1 MRRHSRSLAR
11 SAQVLSTALL
21 GLLLSPGSASPQM
34 PGTGCPE
41 CRIAVRSVA
50 VLGEEDAPD
59 LIAHPAVAMALGPDG
74 TYALATHVDPF
85 LQLFDSTG
93 AFVRDVGRSGQGPGE
108 FRMIMG
114 SAFRADGGLD
124 VIDAAGRVVGFGPDL
139 RVDSHRV
146 TDFQP
151 SWDVLRIRGDSV
163 LVAGYSRSSDL
174 IGLAAHVFPS
184 NGGRA
189 RSFGELAGTIAS
201 QDPYRISRTVS
212 ASGDSAVWIAPL
224 DRYHLELWSLEGVRL
239 RTIEG
244 EVSWF
249 DPLPEPK
256 EGSGPPRGHFKS
268 VLEKDGLLWIS
279 ASVPRDDWQA
289 QTASSLGSW
298 YRTVVHVLDAE
309 SGVLLATHEF
319 PPDSEAIY
327 GRLFGDVRL
336 ARGFIDI
343 ESGRVI
349 IEVLQL
355 TLER

>member
-1 MRRHSRSLAR
+1 MPPTLQCRVVLTR
-11 SAQVLSTALL
+11 VLSTALF
-21 GLLLSPGSASPQM
+21 GLLLSPVSGWSLMQETA
-34 PGTGCPE
+34 CPE
-41 CRIAVRSVA
+41 CRIAVRTLA
-50 VLGEEDAPD
+50 VLGQEGAPD
-59 LIAHPAVAMALGPDG
+59 RIAHPAVAMALGSDG

-85 LQLFDSTG
+85 LQLFDSSG
-93 AFVRDVGRSGQGPGE
+93 KFVRDVGRSGQGPGE

-114 SAFRADGGLD
+114 SAFRPDGGLD

-139 RVDSHRV
+139 RVDSHWV

-184 NGGRA
+184 DGLRA

-201 QDPYRISRTVS
+201 QDPYRMSRTVS

-224 DRYHLELWSLEGVRL
+224 DRYQIELWSLDGERL
-239 RTIEG
+239 RTIVG
-244 EVSWF
+244 EVPWF

-268 VLEKDGLLWIS
+268 VLEEDGLLWIG

-289 QTASSLGSW
+289 SPPSSLGGW

-319 PPDSEAIY
+319 PPDSESSY

-343 ESGRVI
+343 ESGRVMV
-349 IEVLQL
+349 EVLQL
-355 TLER
+355 ALER